1 MQKKAKS
8 DILYSAHT
16 AHWYL
21 KLRQAGNYSLEGN
34 ESFWCLIS
42 SRWQN
47 GHSQKENQC
56 RERRLFKHT
65 MKNLSKGLQCHTVV
79 IIFSSSSIHHLL
91 TMPLSLSPS
100 LFTSV
105 GRWSQ
110 GSANDTSPLAD
121 LSHCRIKDQ
130 MMCEQCCA
138 AISVSAMV
146 FYSHATSYLMQLIH
160 IFISNSPL
168 TFHDIFM
175 P

>member
-1 MQKKAKS
+1 MSLRNCNLNKIYRKSDTFCKTKGSLSKILSTYFFFQYETNYLNRQNSSNKWSFLQQGQNSKPLVQKAKS

-21 KLRQAGNYSLEGN
+21 KLWQAGNYSLEGN

-42 SRWQN
+42 SRRQN

-91 TMPLSLSPS
+91 PIPLSLSPS

-105 GRWSQ
+105 WR
-110 GSANDTSPLAD
+110 
-121 LSHCRIKDQ
+121 
-130 MMCEQCCA
+130 
-138 AISVSAMV
+138 
-146 FYSHATSYLMQLIH
+146 
-160 IFISNSPL
+160 
-168 TFHDIFM
+168 
-175 P
+175 